1 VVSLFLAVALI
12 VYPALAPS
20 SLRGL
25 FVFVGIVGV
34 GALVVA
40 VVAAAPGLVG
50 LGLLILFLE
59 YGVSLVTGE
68 KLDWGAPVYGAALL
82 LLGEV
87 VYSLAARHRVES
99 TAAEGLRTIV
109 VVVLAVGSG
118 FLVLGVVAIPLPHG
132 GLMQALGAGG
142 AAALV
147 LGLASLA
154 RART

>member
-1 VVSLFLAVALI
+1 M
-12 VYPALAPS
+12 
-20 SLRGL
+20 
-25 FVFVGIVGV
+25 
-34 GALVVA
+34 
-40 VVAAAPGLVG
+40 
-50 LGLLILFLE
+50 
-59 YGVSLVTGE
+59 
-68 KLDWGAPVYGAALL
+68 L

-118 FLVLGVVAIPLPHG
+118 FLVLGVAAITLPHG
-132 GLMQALGAGG
+132 GLVQALGAGG